1 MRSPSIMGTA
11 VQRRHRR
18 RFVEYE
24 PAQCGLVVVVAHH
37 LDQLSIQLCGQWLN
51 PAAKLSIF
59 VRFAFASQIAVEDNG
74 IRALAQSFW
83 ISGR

>member
-1 MRSPSIMGTA
+1 
-11 VQRRHRR
+11 
-18 RFVEYE
+18 
-24 PAQCGLVVVVAHH
+24 
-37 LDQLSIQLCGQWLN
+37 LSIQLRGQWLN
-51 PAAKLSIF
+51 PAAKLSLL